1 MDNLLFVNGNKLVS
15 HTSMNSQLQRRLIN
29 LGIFEKGLSTHSL
42 RHTFATRCIESGMQ
56 AIVLS
61 KLLGHSDVRVTLN
74 TYVKIFNEYQAK
86 ASKEVE
92 LYYKNL
98 DLLKEDINR
107 TYNIIKEDNQQRSAK
122 IIQFPKMAMDDCF
135 DR

>member
-1 MDNLLFVNGNKLVS
+1 MLFTNGEKLVS
-15 HTSMNSQLQRRLIN
+15 HTSMNSQLQRRLMN
-29 LGIFEKGLSTHSL
+29 LGIYENGLSTHSL

-74 TYVKIFNEYQAK
+74 TYVTVFNEYQAR
-86 ASKEVE
+86 ASQNVE
-92 LYYKNL
+92 LYYKDI
-98 DLLKEDINR
+98 DLLKENINN
-107 TYNIIKEDNQQRSAK
+107 TYNEFTKDEKEQNSGK
-122 IIQFPKMAMDDCF
+122 IIQFPKIAMNDYF

>member
-1 MDNLLFVNGNKLVS
+1 MDNLLFVNKNKLVT

-98 DLLKEDINR
+98 DLLKEDINK
-107 TYNIIKEDNQQRSAK
+107 TYNMIREDTQQKTAK
-122 IIQFPKMAMDDCF
+122 IIQFPKRISNDYLE
-135 DR
+135 R